1 MNWVD
6 HRLCLLVSRRCN
18 IRCGFCPVEFTGE
31 DMSLETASKAVK
43 SYLEHLPSGISPK
56 IKFFGGEPF
65 LNWPVMK
72 ALVDEFHGK
81 RSKISF
87 QVSTNGMF
95 LDEEKISYLLTHP
108 ELEVTLSFRTKNGWS
123 LPGVWFTFVLT
134 QNQSTESVIEKMN
147 VLILEGYRRFN
158 FLPAYF
164 SKWSE
169 NELEELE
176 KTFKGLAKIFYGLWD
191 KGLDYQIKNSEVYSP
206 IPLYNAA
213 LTVDADGTVYSSS
226 LIESRGMDSLSEF
239 LRIGSTT
246 DWPKEKTARRDGR
259 FLREIL
265 RRWAGPTWDSTCR
278 VDELLTRFVVNLG
291 EYSREAC
298 V

>member
-43 SYLEHLPSGISPK
+43 SYLEHLSSGISPK

-95 LDEEKISYLLTHP
+95 LDEEKISYLLAHP

-158 FLPAYF
+158 L
-164 SKWSE
+164 
-169 NELEELE
+169 
-176 KTFKGLAKIFYGLWD
+176 I
-191 KGLDYQIKNSEVYSP
+191 IKAF
-206 IPLYNAA
+206 IP
-213 LTVDADGTVYSSS
+213 
-226 LIESRGMDSLSEF
+226 
-239 LRIGSTT
+239 
-246 DWPKEKTARRDGR
+246 
-259 FLREIL
+259 
-265 RRWAGPTWDSTCR
+265 
-278 VDELLTRFVVNLG
+278 
-291 EYSREAC
+291 
-298 V
+298 